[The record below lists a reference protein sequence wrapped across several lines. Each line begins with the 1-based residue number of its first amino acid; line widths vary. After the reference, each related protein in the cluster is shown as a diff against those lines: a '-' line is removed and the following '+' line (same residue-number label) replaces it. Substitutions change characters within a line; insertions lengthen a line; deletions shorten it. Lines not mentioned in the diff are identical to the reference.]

1 MTERDAPRLPPVDP
15 AAVDAELGATLTPEL
30 LAGLLAD
37 GDEDL
42 ATWALRHAIAEMG
55 RATAYDELVA
65 GAMSLV
71 GLRWRSGQW
80 SIAEE
85 HLASQTLLRA
95 LERARPV
102 TGPEGRVGPPAVLA
116 AVSGEHH
123 MIGLVC
129 LDHVLEEAGW
139 SVANLGADVPAADLA
154 LFVARHEA
162 QLVALTA
169 SEMVSLESVVE
180 ALAAVRAARSE
191 PVAIML
197 GGRLAAHP
205 ALADTLG
212 VDWAGTSLADAAEF
226 ADGLARLIA
235 EGG

>member
-1 MTERDAPRLPPVDP
+1 MTEPAPPRLPAVDP
-15 AAVDAELGATLTPEL
+15 GAAEAALGSTLTPEL

-42 ATWALRHAIAEMG
+42 ATWALDHAIAEMG
-55 RATAYDELVA
+55 RADAYDDLVA
-65 GAMSLV
+65 GAMALV

-95 LERARPV
+95 LERVRPKM
-102 TGPEGRVGPPAVLA
+102 GPEGRIGPPAVLA

-154 LFVARHEA
+154 LFVARHQA
-162 QLVALTA
+162 RLVAITA
-169 SEMVSLESVVE
+169 SEMVRLESVTE
-180 ALAAVRAARSE
+180 ALAAVRAARAE
-191 PVAIML
+191 PVAVMV
-197 GGRLAAHP
+197 GGRLAAQP
-205 ALADTLG
+205 GLAETLG
-212 VDWAGTSLADAAEF
+212 IEWAGTSVAAAAEF
-226 ADGLARLIA
+226 AGELAGTLG
-235 EGG
+235 EDE